1 MLLTEFNLVK
11 HIKEYN
17 RSYGTNHLV
26 NTDFGFE
33 LFSPAHIQNINDSIK
48 SINEGYDL
56 YLLSDND
63 IARWEIKQN
72 QLKSHIELIN
82 QATIGKLDLIKD
94 TINYLKSDDVTDLNV
109 RLNSLKA
116 WHKWLATQAKIEYD
130 EKIAKQHIFSS
141 NTEICNEEI
150 KTKLIIARFNDTAVY
165 KLAKETLPYLFE
177 YIKRAR
183 KKLLIG
189 KHSIPQDICNKYFK
203 YLTDFE
209 KSLKNLQ
216 SYFCNSMLE
225 RLKAFDESKGR
236 YSNPLYLNACKA
248 NPAHTFPTQPYR
260 MSSNEFAFFHEY
272 VEKSGNFEAKK
283 QLSKCSWFIGSATIS
298 TTIVK
303 THDNG
308 QIIVPEHLAKF
319 IPLKKRWPKW
329 LFGDINLRQDLFK
342 QNALLFASL
351 KFHVNKPEYFIDI
364 YDAKS
369 CLAPIEEIKLQEKL
383 IEQSI
388 LKLESPPFNNISW
401 YSFGTKG
408 LCREWKSTL
417 QDQKVKLIENKF
429 ALAERLIGCLK
440 SQIVNPIQVPWET
453 YKVLLNLSTEL
464 EQLIKQ
470 NNVHRAL
477 QDKMYSINTTLSQY
491 ASLTKFLESVNKLAK
506 GELPAGDQLDFL
518 HRYID
523 GRSSVEPNFL
533 ESFKQY
539 CKPEIN
545 AIKNQLYLELKTDLF
560 SHRSKDDLE
569 KQSKLVVSYYSLL
582 SKTKVNLDDK
592 YITQRIKKLFLRCL
606 QDMLSQNHNQCPIA
620 FKECKALIK
629 QLGKNV
635 KYLDKDL
642 SEHIEELEKQKLE
655 TSILFYV
662 NCKSIAISL
671 SDELTKQ
678 HFNKELSKFD
688 DEVINYL
695 EQKSLSREVITSLL
709 KIRGKLISG
718 NAIESLNLTPSDKK
732 LLDIDTQQNSSN
744 ILDLL
749 LNSSKAHH
757 VKASLDS
764 DISSA
769 KKPQIIK
776 TLSQSISQF
785 LSRSKYLSPSLQNKK
800 WFAKQYVDETIINS
814 NPTNL
819 SFKF

>member
-1 MLLTEFNLVK
+1 MLLTEFNLAK

-17 RSYGTNHLV
+17 RINDTNHLER
-26 NTDFGFE
+26 THFGFE
-33 LFSPAHIQNINDSIK
+33 LFSLAHIQNINDSIK

-56 YLLSDND
+56 YLLSDD
-63 IARWEIKQN
+63 DLSRCELKQN
-72 QLKSHIELIN
+72 QLKNHIELIN
-82 QATIGKLDLIKD
+82 QATIGKLALIKD
-94 TINYLKSDDVTDLNV
+94 TINYLKSNDVINLNE
-109 RLNSLKA
+109 RLNCIKR
-116 WHKWLATQAKIEYD
+116 WHLWLAAQAKIEYD
-130 EKIAKQHIFSS
+130 EKIAKQHIFTS
-141 NTEICNEEI
+141 NTEICDEEI
-150 KTKLIIARFNDTAVY
+150 KAKLIIARFNDTAVY

-189 KHSIPQDICNKYFK
+189 KHSIPQDIGDKYFK

-209 KSLKNLQ
+209 KSLKYLQ

-236 YSNPLYLNACKA
+236 YSNPLYLKA
-248 NPAHTFPTQPYR
+248 SKTNPALSYPAQPYR
-260 MSSNEFAFFHEY
+260 MSSNEFVFFHEY
-272 VEKSGNFEAKK
+272 IEKHGNFEAKK
-283 QLSKCSWFIGSATIS
+283 QLSKCSWFVDCSSLT

-303 THDNG
+303 TQDNG
-308 QIIVPEHLAKF
+308 NIITPVRLAHY
-319 IPLKKRWPKW
+319 IPLKKRWPNW

-351 KFHVNKPEYFIDI
+351 KFHVNKPEYFIAI
-364 YDAKS
+364 YDPKL

-383 IEQSI
+383 IEESI

-401 YSFGTKG
+401 YSFGTKN
-408 LCREWKSTL
+408 LCHEWKSTL

-429 ALAERLIGCLK
+429 ALAERLISCLK

-518 HRYID
+518 HRYFD

-539 CKPEIN
+539 CEPEIN
-545 AIKNQLYLELKTDLF
+545 AIKNQLYLELKTDPF

-642 SEHIEELEKQKLE
+642 SEHIESLEKQKSE
-655 TSILFYV
+655 SPILFYI
-662 NCKSIAISL
+662 NCKSIFISL
-671 SDELTKQ
+671 GNALIKQ
-678 HFNKELSKFD
+678 RFNKEMTQLDHEIISVLDKKGLSA
-688 DEVINYL
+688 
-695 EQKSLSREVITSLL
+695 EVITSLL
-709 KIRGKLISG
+709 KIRDKLIKG
-718 NAIESLNLTPSDKK
+718 DFLETLTPSDKK
-732 LLDIDTQQNSSN
+732 VLEIYSAQNTSN
-744 ILDLL
+744 LLDLL
-749 LNSSKAHH
+749 NLSAKAHH

-800 WFAKQYVDETIINS
+800 WFAKQYIDETIIKNNS
-814 NPTNL
+814 TNL
-819 SFKF
+819 SFNF